1 MISMMSWDYAIN
13 PGFVGLFSECQVVG
27 LLIVLVSNI
36 INEALLGFLL
46 RFSYFLVVVLD
57 WYVPL
62 GIQIVGPYSSK
73 MVSGNISVFGD
84 GH

>member
-1 MISMMSWDYAIN
+1 MLCSEMMCGFIHIFFNLVFYCILMISMMSWDYAIN

-46 RFSYFLVVVLD
+46 RFSCFLAVVLD
-57 WYVPL
+57 
-62 GIQIVGPYSSK
+62 
-73 MVSGNISVFGD
+73 
-84 GH
+84 